1 MLARADTNVQNL
13 SGFGFAE
20 SFLDPGNSSDSSSS
34 KQSSNSVLTFGNKNF
49 GLGLNLQWEI
59 DRMSSDGQDEYS
71 KLIKVWNKVLKQY
84 KAKGVK

>member
-1 MLARADTNVQNL
+1 MDRLLVKL
-13 SGFGFAE
+13 SKHI
-20 SFLDPGNSSDSSSS
+20 N
-34 KQSSNSVLTFGNKNF
+34 
-49 GLGLNLQWEI
+49 NLQWEI